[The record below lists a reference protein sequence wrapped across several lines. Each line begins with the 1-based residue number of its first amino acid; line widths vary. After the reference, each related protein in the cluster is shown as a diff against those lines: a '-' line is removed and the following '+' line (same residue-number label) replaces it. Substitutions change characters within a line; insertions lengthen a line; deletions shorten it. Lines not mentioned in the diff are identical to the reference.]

1 MNDYK
6 KTKSQLVVELSE
18 LRKRISEL
26 EQKNALKKD
35 SSELKQDA
43 NLYLSLVEQSQ
54 DAIYLLFNGKFEYI
68 NRKFSEIF
76 HITLEEANSCD
87 FDFFDLVAPESRSII
102 EERLRKVA
110 SNLPVDAQYEF
121 TALTKNGKKIIVD
134 ASVSYI
140 PYKDG
145 IATQGILRDIT
156 ERKEAE
162 DALRKS
168 ETQYNLITSNMT
180 DSIWLMDMGLKTT
193 WVTPSTEHSRGYT
206 LEEMSSLPLEKH
218 LAPESFERAQKII
231 SSELTPEKLQQ
242 KNLNMSITLELEF
255 YRKDG
260 TTVWSEARLRL
271 LRDSRGNPIGILG
284 VGRDI
289 TDRKKAEDAL
299 KQREHELFIKTCNL
313 EEVNMALKVL
323 LRQRDN
329 DRLEFEKRILSNVKK
344 LVTPYIR
351 KLKRS
356 MLNVDQKIF
365 TDILESNINELLSPF
380 VRTLSAKYMDFT
392 SQEIQVANL
401 VKEGKTN
408 KDIAELLNVTER
420 TVCFHRENIR
430 NKLGMKKKKIN
441 LRSYLI
447 AIS

>member
-1 MNDYK
+1 
-6 KTKSQLVVELSE
+6 
-18 LRKRISEL
+18 
-26 EQKNALKKD
+26 
-35 SSELKQDA
+35 
-43 NLYLSLVEQSQ
+43 
-54 DAIYLLFNGKFEYI
+54 
-68 NRKFSEIF
+68 
-76 HITLEEANSCD
+76 
-87 FDFFDLVAPESRSII
+87 
-102 EERLRKVA
+102 
-110 SNLPVDAQYEF
+110 
-121 TALTKNGKKIIVD
+121 
-134 ASVSYI
+134 
-140 PYKDG
+140 
-145 IATQGILRDIT
+145 
-156 ERKEAE
+156 
-162 DALRKS
+162 
-168 ETQYNLITSNMT
+168 
-180 DSIWLMDMGLKTT
+180 
-193 WVTPSTEHSRGYT
+193 
-206 LEEMSSLPLEKH
+206 
-218 LAPESFERAQKII
+218 
-231 SSELTPEKLQQ
+231 
-242 KNLNMSITLELEF
+242 MSITLELEF

-260 TTVWSEARLRL
+260 TTAWSECRLRL

-299 KQREHELFIKTCNL
+299 KQREHELYIKTCNL

-323 LRQRDN
+323 LKQRDN

-365 TDILESNINELLSPF
+365 MDILESNINELLSPF
-380 VRTLSAKYMDFT
+380 VGTLSAKYMDFT

-408 KDIAELLNVTER
+408 KDIGELLNITER

-430 NKLGMKKKKIN
+430 YKLGMKKKKIN